1 MLIVK
6 STNGHKNPLS
16 EEDDDIKLAEPFREF
31 FLNKIINIRKLF
43 HNIPPYETQKDT
55 VLRLGNF
62 LTICEANLKTM
73 INQMPNTSCQL
84 GILKTSTLK
93 KVTDVSIASITRIIN
108 LSLNMG
114 GFYVNWKTAVMK
126 PLMKSRQLALYNK
139 ILTNQQFKL
148 HIKSS

>member
-1 MLIVK
+1 
-6 STNGHKNPLS
+6 
-16 EEDDDIKLAEPFREF
+16 
-31 FLNKIINIRKLF
+31 
-43 HNIPPYETQKDT
+43 
-55 VLRLGNF
+55 
-62 LTICEANLKTM
+62 
-73 INQMPNTSCQL
+73 MPNKSCQL

-93 KVTDVSIASITRIIN
+93 KVTDVSIASITRVIN